1 MNLFYQ
7 LISDD
12 AGKRLKYER
21 RAWGMSRRKLAK
33 LAFTD
38 PETIEDIEKGYVC
51 MLNFRLL
58 RNISRVLQI
67 SPFDFFIKRLTKEEI
82 LAMV

>member
-21 RAWGMSRRKLAK
+21 RAWGMSRRRLAYLTK
-33 LAFTD
+33 TD
-38 PETIEDIEKGYVC
+38 PETIEYIERGYVC
-51 MLNFRLL
+51 MMDYDMLNKFCRTLD
-58 RNISRVLQI
+58 I
-67 SPFDFFIKRLTKEEI
+67 SPFCFFRRRLTDDEFMSI
-82 LAMV
+82 I

>member
-21 RAWGMSRRKLAK
+21 RSWGMSRRKLAK

-38 PETIEDIEKGYVC
+38 PETIEDIEKGYVS
-51 MLNFRLL
+51 MLDFHLL
-58 RNISRVLQI
+58 RNLSKVLQI

>member
-51 MLNFRLL
+51 MLDSELL
-58 RNISRVLQI
+58 RRISETLDVNM
-67 SPFDFFIKRLTKEEI
+67 FDFFKRKLTFKEM
-82 LAMV
+82 LAIV

>member
-38 PETIEDIEKGYVC
+38 PETIEDIEKGYVH
-51 MLNFRLL
+51 
-58 RNISRVLQI
+58 
-67 SPFDFFIKRLTKEEI
+67 LTSS
-82 LAMV
+82 